1 MHGLIRHHSKVYSQE
16 PARRLLLTTPA
27 GNDAG
32 NGHGH
37 GHGTGE
43 IHYHY
48 GDVLDSFSLIK
59 ILRDANPDE
68 IYHLAAQS
76 HVGLSFTT
84 SLSTSQVDALGTLRI
99 LEAIQALGLANKI
112 RFYNACSSEVYG
124 AVNQQHAL
132 KMLTQDENTPFNP
145 RSPYAVAK
153 LYSYYTTVI
162 FRDRGVFAVNGI
174 LFNHESPR
182 RGQFFS
188 FSFFW
193 SASPFLDDVT
203 NKQPPGMD
211 FVTRKISRAVALI
224 YHGEDPQ
231 LTLGNLDAFRDWGHA
246 RDYVRGMWMM
256 MQQAEADDYVLAT
269 GETHSVRTFCEQA
282 FRVIG
287 ITLKWQGQGLAEVG
301 IDSNSKT
308 SGGGRVLVKVDSALE
323 RPLEVGYLR
332 GSAKKA
338 EEKLGWKPEITFQQ
352 LVREMVTA
360 DIEAIGNGLNLKSV
374 DGPQL

>member
-1 MHGLIRHHSKVYSQE
+1 
-16 PARRLLLTTPA
+16 
-27 GNDAG
+27 
-32 NGHGH
+32 
-37 GHGTGE
+37 
-43 IHYHY
+43 
-48 GDVLDSFSLIK
+48 
-59 ILRDANPDE
+59 
-68 IYHLAAQS
+68 
-76 HVGLSFTT
+76 
-84 SLSTSQVDALGTLRI
+84 
-99 LEAIQALGLANKI
+99 
-112 RFYNACSSEVYG
+112 
-124 AVNQQHAL
+124 
-132 KMLTQDENTPFNP
+132 
-145 RSPYAVAK
+145 
-153 LYSYYTTVI
+153 
-162 FRDRGVFAVNGI
+162 
-174 LFNHESPR
+174 
-182 RGQFFS
+182 
-188 FSFFW
+188 
-193 SASPFLDDVT
+193 
-203 NKQPPGMD
+203 MD

-287 ITLKWQGQGLAEVG
+287 ITLKWQGQGLTEVG
-301 IDSNSKT
+301 IDSSNSK
-308 SGGGRVLVKVDSALE
+308 SGGRVLVKVDSALE

-360 DIEAIGNGLNLKSV
+360 DIEAIGNGQNLKSV